1 MERAFCAW
9 LFFVILF
16 CYLAFSFLTL
26 AGPGGSG
33 SPQLIQPA
41 QPYYDP
47 DYVSPGPAEFA
58 SLSISIGTRICP
70 LSNAPGCIDVS
81 RGRISISALEYGPF
95 TAGWLAYYAG
105 TQEWVWTSPQFSGPG
120 LILFNVSSVQVRE
133 GYLSFGFP
141 LFVLRGGKTVWVQ
154 SIDIIGLDKANAKCL
169 CLPTIKDVTLEEHG
183 DLGGI
188 VVHVFMSS
196 PSSSSIF
203 RLRVYWG
210 GKLVYD
216 FLKEVSIPEEWE
228 HSPIEIRVDFG
239 PIILKKPGT
248 YTIQADVSSDGTSDS
263 KILTYTRPAGQVK
276 VSINDPYGASWRV
289 TWSGEASGSKTG
301 SNSEIFTIQVA
312 SQVNLWAE
320 ILSNPPGYTCTIS
333 PSFATAKPGD
343 SISFTVDCTKK
354 EEPTEK
360 PNQSSQPLQPPLPTQ
375 QPTSYTA
382 QFPALLILTTALSLI
397 AITISF
403 VALVVILK
411 RQRRI

>member
-1 MERAFCAW
+1 MERAFCVW
-9 LFFVILF
+9 LFVVILF
-16 CYLAFSFLTL
+16 CYLAFGFLIL
-26 AGPGGSG
+26 ANPSGSG
-33 SPQLIQPA
+33 SPQLVQPA
-41 QPYYDP
+41 QPYFDP
-47 DYVSPGPAEFA
+47 EYVSPGPAEFA

-70 LSNAPGCIDVS
+70 LSNASGCIDVS
-81 RGRISISALEYGPF
+81 RGRMSVSALEYGPF

-105 TQEWVWTSPQFSGPG
+105 TTEWVWTSHQFSGPG
-120 LILFNVSSVQVRE
+120 LILLNVSSVQVRE
-133 GYLSFGFP
+133 GYQSFGFP
-141 LFVLRGGKTVWVQ
+141 LYVLRGGKTVWVQ

-203 RLRVYWG
+203 RLRVYWAG
-210 GKLVYD
+210 RLVYD
-216 FLKEVSIPEEWE
+216 FLKEVSIPGEWE

-239 PIILKKPGT
+239 PIVLKKPGT
-248 YTIQADVSSDGTSDS
+248 YTIQADVSSDGASNS
-263 KILTYTRPAGQVK
+263 KIITYTRPAGQVK
-276 VSINDPYGASWRV
+276 VSINDPYGALWRV
-289 TWSGEASGSKTG
+289 TWSNEASGSKIG
-301 SNSEIFTIQVA
+301 SNSETFTIQVA

-333 PSFATAKPGD
+333 PSFTVAKPGD

-360 PNQSSQPLQPPLPTQ
+360 PNQSSQPQQPPLPTQ

-382 QFPALLILTTALSLI
+382 QFPALLILTTALSLV
-397 AITISF
+397 AIVVSV
-403 VALVVILK
+403 VALVVLLK
-411 RQRRI
+411 RQRRS

>member
-1 MERAFCAW
+1 
-9 LFFVILF
+9 
-16 CYLAFSFLTL
+16 
-26 AGPGGSG
+26 
-33 SPQLIQPA
+33 
-41 QPYYDP
+41 
-47 DYVSPGPAEFA
+47 
-58 SLSISIGTRICP
+58 
-70 LSNAPGCIDVS
+70 
-81 RGRISISALEYGPF
+81 
-95 TAGWLAYYAG
+95 
-105 TQEWVWTSPQFSGPG
+105 

-263 KILTYTRPAGQVK
+263 KIITYTRPAGQVK